1 MDDHKTR
8 DAGTADAEPRLPRH
22 ARLLLNHCN
31 LPAAILGSLT
41 FQRHPVPL
49 CLDGVHAL
57 HQDLFVRLARLP
69 DRLERSRLF
78 RTHMAATFQLNH
90 PEEAGFDA
98 ASTHPGRHK
107 ADYLRLLR
115 GWMFDSNGREGAVLK
130 GWVES
135 RFGLPP
141 RAHRGPLR
149 DYASARYHAYCAER
163 AVGLC
168 NTNALEA
175 QLDLL
180 YSYCQFELAAA
191 DRRADH
197 LLLYRGT
204 NRLDEHERLA
214 EPAARQAVLL
224 LNNLNSFS
232 GSPERADEFGDVVFA
247 ARVPLGK
254 ILYYPGLLPGLMRGE
269 DEYLVV
275 GGLYR
280 VTLAHV

>member
-1 MDDHKTR
+1 MDDHKTS
-8 DAGTADAEPRLPRH
+8 APAATAPEPRLPRQ

-57 HQDLFVRLARLP
+57 HQDLFVRLSRLSDP
-69 DRLERSRLF
+69 LERSRLF
-78 RTHMAATFQLNH
+78 RTHMAVTFQLNH

-98 ASTHPGRHK
+98 ASPHPGRHK

-115 GWMFDSNGREGAVLK
+115 GWMFDSNGREAAVLK

-149 DYASARYHAYCAER
+149 DYAGARYQAYCAER
-163 AVGLC
+163 ALGLY

-191 DRRADH
+191 RRGSDH

-204 NRLDEHERLA
+204 NRIDEHERLA
-214 EPAARQAVLL
+214 EPTPQRPVLL

-232 GSPERADEFGDVVFA
+232 GSLERADEFGDVVFA
-247 ARVPLGK
+247 ARVPLAK
-254 ILYYPGLLPGLMRGE
+254 IVFHPGLLPGLLRGE

-275 GGLYR
+275 GGLYE
-280 VTLAHV
+280 VTMANV